1 LLQGNYNCAVSIL
14 IKQYYQSKVI
24 IINPD
29 TLKPIDASF
38 IEPSKL
44 PYNGEQLE
52 FLAKNLKITPQR
64 VLDVL
69 SVISV
74 SSDDLVFFIVNK
86 RLNNR
91 ERRLTKASIY

>member
-1 LLQGNYNCAVSIL
+1 M
-14 IKQYYQSKVI
+14 
-24 IINPD
+24 
-29 TLKPIDASF
+29 KPIDASY
-38 IEPSKL
+38 IIPGKL

-52 FLAKNLKITPQR
+52 FLAKNMKITPQR

-91 ERRLTKASIY
+91 ERRSKTAS

>member
-1 LLQGNYNCAVSIL
+1 M
-14 IKQYYQSKVI
+14 
-24 IINPD
+24 
-29 TLKPIDASF
+29 KPIDTSY
-38 IEPSKL
+38 IVPSHL
-44 PYNGEQLE
+44 PYNGEQVE
-52 FLAKNLKITPQR
+52 FLAKNMNITPER

-91 ERRLTKASIY
+91 ERRSKILS